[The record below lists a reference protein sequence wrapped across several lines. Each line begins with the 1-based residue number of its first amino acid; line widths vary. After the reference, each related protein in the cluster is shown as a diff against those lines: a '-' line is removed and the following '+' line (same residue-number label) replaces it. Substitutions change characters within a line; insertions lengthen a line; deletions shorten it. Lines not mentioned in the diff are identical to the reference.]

1 MKEIEPGEETMKRS
15 HLWLPIPLIL
25 LLSFIL
31 FGCAHGRTYLLN
43 VRYQPLREFPSL
55 LQKIGTTL
63 GIAPLKDEREQT
75 LYIGL
80 HTPYQ
85 GISSYFK
92 SYPIPLGKTI
102 EESLSQVLPRQGIK
116 TVPVSD
122 WDGKPESLKSL
133 PVDAILSIEIK
144 RFWIERTASF
154 FRTRVKTTVHLLIH
168 LGIKN
173 EGKVYTRNVEIEKE
187 MTVSRLTPGRAE
199 QMINQALAD
208 VFDAYFSNPY

>member
-1 MKEIEPGEETMKRS
+1 MKEIEPGGETMKRS
-15 HLWLPIPLIL
+15 HRWLLIPLIL

-43 VRYQPLREFPSL
+43 IRYQPLREFPSL
-55 LQKIGTTL
+55 QQKIGATL
-63 GIAPLKDEREQT
+63 GIAPLKDERKET

-92 SYPIPLGKTI
+92 SDPFPLGKTI
-102 EESLSQVLPRQGIK
+102 EESLSQVLPPRGVK

-122 WDGKPESLKSL
+122 WDGKPESLKNI
-133 PVDAILSIEIK
+133 PFDAVLSIEIK
-144 RFWIERTASF
+144 RFWIEGTASF
-154 FRTRVKTTVHLLIH
+154 FRTGVKTTVHFLIH

-199 QMINQALAD
+199 QMINQALTD
-208 VFDAYFSNPY
+208 LFDAYFSNPY